1 MKYQFLHC
9 AKEWSKLSEKIR
21 NIDSLNK
28 FKSSVLNFIRSREN
42 SIFAI
47 HDINV
52 VKLLNRLTLNYNYL
66 NEHKFQ
72 HNLNG
77 MIYTMC
83 SCGVQPEKTLHYL
96 LHYDLSS
103 TCRLELFNDI
113 YNLKTSSKNYS
124 EDNLL
129 KDNLVSVFGDFLL
142 KANFPIKRI
151 HNNSS
156 IFKKTLAIWQ
166 IAS

>member
-9 AKEWSKLSEKIR
+9 AKEWSRLSEKIR

-28 FKSSVLNFIRSREN
+28 FKSSVLNFIRPREN

-52 VKLLNRLTLNYNYL
+52 VKLLNRLTLNYSYL
-66 NEHKFQ
+66 NTHKFR

-83 SCGVQPEKTLHYL
+83 SCGV
-96 LHYDLSS
+96 
-103 TCRLELFNDI
+103 
-113 YNLKTSSKNYS
+113 
-124 EDNLL
+124 
-129 KDNLVSVFGDFLL
+129 
-142 KANFPIKRI
+142 
-151 HNNSS
+151 
-156 IFKKTLAIWQ
+156 
-166 IAS
+166 